1 MCGPFILSGAT
12 NRQVGDLMIEKY
24 SPLQV
29 SALMR
34 SVDPGFYDPTAEQ
47 AAIISIVSNPFEP
60 AVVIAGAGSGKTETM
75 ASRVVYLVANGF
87 VKPDQILGLTFTRKA
102 AGELSARIR
111 KRLRQLQIAMEKAG
125 LEVPFTTLDTSVTTY
140 HSYAGRLLSEH
151 AIRFGIDA
159 DAQPMGEAAL
169 WMSANTL
176 VSNWN
181 DPDFIY
187 EGALNTAIDDVMGL
201 ASLVLEHQVSL
212 ESIRAADEKT
222 LAELAQFSGGLND
235 EVRAVARTA
244 RQRIALLPLVERFID
259 TRRSEGELSFD
270 DQMSLAADIAMKF
283 PDVATIERGKYA
295 VVLLDEYQDTSQSQ
309 VRLLSALF
317 GNGHPVTAV
326 GDPCQSIYTWRGA
339 SAGTIGSFKDHFP
352 KAPGSKGREI
362 YELLTTFRND
372 EAILELA
379 NEISLQVRSLGGLD
393 VSALKA
399 RPGAGK
405 GDLVVGLFETME
417 AEATAIAEYIQPHW
431 NNPERLVDGSKVPK
445 SFAVLVRKR
454 SQIPA
459 VQSALGKAGIEC
471 DVVGLSGLV
480 HVPEIADIVAML
492 SVIADPDAGAS
503 LMRILTGPHMAL
515 GAADI
520 AALGAYSRSL
530 AKESASDS
538 RSLVK
543 KIVAGNP
550 DSAEADDQ
558 FLGSLIDALDDIA
571 KADKSHFSQIGYQ
584 RLTEFAADLRRLRS
598 RSAGAITDLIAE
610 IERYLNLEVEVL
622 LRDGTRS
629 GRRHIDRFMDEAAKF
644 ARNGA
649 SLNAFLQWLSIAS
662 REEGGL
668 KAGAAEVNFDAV
680 QILTIHSAKGAEW
693 DLVAV
698 PGLAQGTFPSD
709 HKGDPDNWI
718 TNERHIPFALRGDGG
733 QLPLFSWNGATSNAD
748 AGKAVKKFK
757 EQCNTFKEQ
766 EEIRLGY
773 VAMTRAKTH
782 LICTSSWWRDGQ
794 RQVAPS
800 SIFEQAQSVATRV
813 GRVINLEDAPID
825 GAKNPLR
832 ENPASATWPHDA
844 LGDRRQQFDN
854 EIALVLSKAPISLDS
869 ALADS
874 SDSEVRSWIRD
885 SQAII
890 NEFDN
895 YKNALAQVALPPR
908 LATSTLIAL
917 HEDPAALALS
927 IRRPMPRAS
936 DEFSRRGTAFHL
948 WIERHFNSLTFF
960 DDEDFDLLEPL
971 EADQTLEELKS
982 AWLASPWA
990 GRTPH
995 AVEVP
1000 FETVIAGV
1008 LIRGRIDAVY
1018 KDGDSYEV
1026 IDWKTGSKKLGKSAA
1041 IQLAV
1046 YRLAWAT
1053 LQNIELEKVSGAFH
1067 YVPTGITDRPTDLMG
1082 RDELI
1087 ALLEQFSS

>member
-1 MCGPFILSGAT
+1 
-12 NRQVGDLMIEKY
+12 MIEKY
-24 SPLQV
+24 SPLEV
-29 SALMR
+29 SALIR
-34 SVDPGFYDPTAEQ
+34 SVDPEFYDPTPEQ
-47 AAIISIVSNPFEP
+47 AEIISIASNPFEP

-75 ASRVVYLVANGF
+75 ASRVIYLVANGF

-125 LEVPFTTLDTSVTTY
+125 LAVPFTTLDTSVTTY

-169 WMSANTL
+169 WMSANNL
-176 VSNWN
+176 VSTWS
-181 DPDFIY
+181 DPDFVY
-187 EGALNTAIDDVMGL
+187 EGALTTAIYDVMGL
-201 ASLVLEHQVSL
+201 ASLVLEHQISL

-222 LAELAQFSGGLND
+222 LSELAQFSGGLND

-244 RQRIALLPLVERFID
+244 RQIIALLPLVDKFIEN
-259 TRRSEGELSFD
+259 RRSEGDLSFD
-270 DQMSLAADIAMKF
+270 YQMSLAADIAMKF
-283 PDVATIERGKYA
+283 PDVASIERGKYA

-317 GNGHPVTAV
+317 GDGHPVTAV

-352 KAPGSKGREI
+352 KAPGSKGLEI

-372 EAILELA
+372 EAILDLA

-393 VSALKA
+393 VSALKP
-399 RPGAGK
+399 RPDAGK
-405 GDLVVGLFETME
+405 GDLVVGLYETME
-417 AEATAIAEYIQPHW
+417 AEANAIAEYIEPHW
-431 NNPERLVDGSKVPK
+431 NNPERLIKDSKVPK

-459 VQSALGKAGIEC
+459 IQGALRSAGIEC
-471 DVVGLSGLV
+471 EVVGLSGLV

-492 SVIADPDAGAS
+492 SIIADPDAGAS
-503 LMRILTGPHMAL
+503 LMRILTGPHIAL

-520 AALGAYSRSL
+520 AALGTYSRTL
-530 AKESASDS
+530 AKQSSSDS

-558 FLGSLIDALDDIA
+558 FLGSLIDALDEIA
-571 KADKSHFSQIGYQ
+571 KADKSKFSEVGFQ

-629 GRRHIDRFMDEAAKF
+629 GRRHIDRFMDEASKF

-649 SLNAFLQWLSIAS
+649 SLNAFLQWLAIAS

-668 KAGAAEVNFDAV
+668 KAGAAEVNFDVV

-698 PGLAQGTFPSD
+698 PGLAHGTFPSD

-733 QLPLFSWNGATSNAD
+733 QLPQFSWNGATSNAD

-757 EQCNTFKEQ
+757 ELCNTFKEQ

-794 RQVAPS
+794 KKVPPS

-825 GAKNPLR
+825 GEKNPLR
-832 ENPASATWPHDA
+832 ENPATATWPRDPIA
-844 LGDRRQQFDN
+844 NRRQRFDT
-854 EIALVLSKAPISLDS
+854 EIALVQSKVPISLDS

-874 SDSEVRSWIRD
+874 NDEEVQSWIRD

-890 NEFDN
+890 NEFEN
-895 YKNALAQVALPPR
+895 YKNALASVALPPR
-908 LATSTLIAL
+908 MATSTLIAL
-917 HEDPAALALS
+917 YEDPQALALS

-936 DEFSRRGTAFHL
+936 YEFSRRGTAFHL
-948 WIERHFNSLTFF
+948 WIEKHFNASTLF
-960 DDEDFDLLEPL
+960 DDEDFDLREPL

-990 GRTPH
+990 KRTPF

-1008 LIRGRIDAVY
+1008 LIRGRIDAIY
-1018 KDGDSYEV
+1018 KEGDSYEV

-1053 LQNIELEKVSGAFH
+1053 LQNIELEKVSAAFH
-1067 YVPTGITDRPTDLMG
+1067 YVPTSITDRPADLMSET
-1082 RDELI
+1082 ELI
-1087 ALLEQFSS
+1087 ALLEQFNS

>member
-1 MCGPFILSGAT
+1 
-12 NRQVGDLMIEKY
+12 MIEKY
-24 SPLQV
+24 TPVQV
-29 SALMR
+29 AALIR
-34 SVDPGFYDPTAEQ
+34 SVDPSFYDPTPEQ
-47 AAIISIVSNPFEP
+47 AAIISITTNPLEP

-75 ASRVVYLVANGF
+75 ASRVIYLVANGF
-87 VKPDQILGLTFTRKA
+87 VKPDEILGLTFTRKA

-111 KRLRQLQIAMEKAG
+111 KRLRQLQSAMTKAG
-125 LEVPFTTLDTSVTTY
+125 IEVPFATLDTSVTTY

-159 DAQPMGEAAL
+159 DSQPMGEAAL
-169 WMSANTL
+169 WMAANTL
-176 VSNWN
+176 VRDWN
-181 DPDFIY
+181 DPDFVY

-201 ASLVLEHQVSL
+201 ASLILEHQVSL

-222 LAELAQFSGGLND
+222 LAELSQFSGGLND
-235 EVRAVARTA
+235 EVRSVAKTA

-259 TRRSEGELSFD
+259 NRRSEGLLSFD

-283 PDVATIERGKYA
+283 PDVAAIERGKYA

-339 SAGTIGSFKDHFP
+339 SAGTIGSFGEYFP
-352 KAPGSKGREI
+352 KAEGSTGREI

-372 EAILELA
+372 VAILDLA
-379 NEISLQVRSLGGLD
+379 NVISDQVRSLGNLN
-393 VSALKA
+393 VSELKP

-405 GDLVVGLFETME
+405 GDLAVGLFETME
-417 AEATAIAEYIQPHW
+417 AEATAIAEYIAPLW
-431 NNPERLVDGSKVPK
+431 NNPERLIESSKAPK
-445 SFAVLVRKR
+445 TFAILVRKR

-459 VQSALGKAGIEC
+459 LQSALRQADIEC
-471 DVVGLSGLV
+471 EVVGLGGLV

-492 SVIADPDAGAS
+492 SIIADPDAGAS

-520 AALGAYSRSL
+520 AALGAHSRKL
-530 AKESASDS
+530 AKQSSSDS

-571 KADKSHFSQIGYQ
+571 KADRSTFSEVGFL
-584 RLTEFAADLRRLRS
+584 RLSEFAADLRRLRS
-598 RSAGAITDLIAE
+598 RAGGAITDLIAE

-629 GRRHIDRFMDEAAKF
+629 GRRHIDRFMDEASKF

-649 SLNAFLQWLSIAS
+649 SLNAFLQWLDIAS

-668 KAGAAEVNFDAV
+668 KAGSAEASREAV

-693 DLVAV
+693 DVVAV
-698 PGLAQGTFPSD
+698 PGLAKGTFPSD
-709 HKGDPDNWI
+709 HKGDPDNWL
-718 TNERHIPFALRGDGG
+718 TNERHIPFALRGDAN
-733 QLPLFSWNGATSNAD
+733 QLPLFTWGGVTSNAD
-748 AGKAVKKFK
+748 AGKAIRAFK
-757 EQCNTFKEQ
+757 DQCNTFKEQ

-773 VAMTRAKTH
+773 VAMTRAKSH
-782 LICTSSWWRDGQ
+782 LICTTSWWRDGEKA
-794 RQVAPS
+794 VAPS
-800 SIFEQAQSVATRV
+800 SIFEQAHAVATES
-813 GRVINLEDAPID
+813 GRVITFDSAPVD
-825 GAKNPLR
+825 GERNPVR
-832 ENPASATWPHDA
+832 ENPASAIWPLDPIA
-844 LGDRRQQFDN
+844 DRRAAFNADMDRVRTTPSLSPDVLITQSAG
-854 EIALVLSKAPISLDS
+854 EGAIA
-869 ALADS
+869 
-874 SDSEVRSWIRD
+874 SWARD
-885 SQAII
+885 TQAII
-890 NEFDN
+890 NEFEN
-895 YKNALAQVALPPR
+895 YKNAISQVALPPR
-908 LATSTLIAL
+908 MATSTLIAL
-917 HEDPAALALS
+917 HEDPEKLALS

-948 WIERHFNSLTFF
+948 WIEEHFNVATLF
-960 DDEDFDLLEPL
+960 DDDDFDELEPL
-971 EADQTLEELKS
+971 EPDQKLEDLKA
-982 AWLASPWA
+982 AWLASQWA

-1000 FETVIAGV
+1000 FETVISGV

-1018 KDGDSYEV
+1018 KDGDRYEV
-1026 IDWKTGSKKLGKSAA
+1026 VDWKTGSKKLGKSAA

-1053 LQNIELEKVSGAFH
+1053 LQEIPVDNVSAAFV
-1067 YVPTGITDRPTDLMG
+1067 YIPTSVTDRPADLMT
-1082 RDELI
+1082 RDELE
-1087 ALLEQFSS
+1087 ALLSQFAPEKS

>member
-1 MCGPFILSGAT
+1 
-12 NRQVGDLMIEKY
+12 MIEKY

-29 SALMR
+29 SALIR
-34 SVDPGFYDPTAEQ
+34 SVDPGFYDPTDEQ
-47 AAIISIVSNPFEP
+47 AAIISIASNPFEP

-87 VKPDQILGLTFTRKA
+87 VQPDQILGLTFTRKA

-111 KRLRQLQIAMEKAG
+111 KRLRQLQVVMEKSS
-125 LEVPFTTLDTSVTTY
+125 LPVPFTTLDTSVTTY

-244 RQRIALLPLVERFID
+244 RQRIALLPLVERFIN

-283 PDVATIERGKYA
+283 PDVATIERGEYA

-352 KAPGSKGREI
+352 KAPGSKGRQI

-417 AEATAIAEYIQPHW
+417 AEANAIAEYIQPHW
-431 NNPERLVDGSKVPK
+431 NNPERLVDGSEVPK

-459 VQSALGKAGIEC
+459 VQNALGKAGIEC
-471 DVVGLSGLV
+471 EVVGLSGLV

-520 AALGAYSRSL
+520 AALGDHSRSL
-530 AKESASDS
+530 ARESASDS

-571 KADKSHFSQIGYQ
+571 RADKSHFSQVGYQ

-733 QLPLFSWNGATSNAD
+733 QLPIFSWNGATSNAD

-757 EQCNTFKEQ
+757 EECNRFKEQ

-794 RQVAPS
+794 RQVLPS

-844 LGDRRQQFDN
+844 LGDRRQQFNN
-854 EIALVLSKAPISLDS
+854 EIALVLSKSPISLDA

-874 SDSEVRSWIRD
+874 SDSEVSSWIRD

-890 NEFDN
+890 NEFDK

-971 EADQTLEELKS
+971 EADQTLEELKN

-1053 LQNIELEKVSGAFH
+1053 LQNIEIEKVSAAFH
-1067 YVPTGITDRPTDLMG
+1067 YVPTGVTDRPTDLMG
-1082 RDELI
+1082 SDQLI
-1087 ALLEQFSS
+1087 ALLEEFSS